1 MEMLER
7 ERKRTER
14 EGRAEQSG
22 IREEK
27 RGKRSGKRETDE
39 LREKEMEKRKSVES
53 ETGGDERPKTKLISS
68 RFNYNDV
75 DNNIKRA

>member
-1 MEMLER
+1 ME
-7 ERKRTER
+7 
-14 EGRAEQSG
+14 
-22 IREEK
+22 
-27 RGKRSGKRETDE
+27 KRETGE